1 MAANRPVPRGVPGGR
16 PPGTAPR
23 GVPGGRPPGP
33 APRGVPGGRPPGP
46 ALRSNFDE
54 GTSRWATRRAQWRAL
69 GLTDEDMAKPKIAIV
84 NSSSALAICFSHLD
98 EIARRAKRAIER
110 AGGVAFEVR
119 TAAPSDFI
127 TSAGHRGGYILSARD
142 LIVNDIEVAVEG
154 ALLDGMLCLASCDK
168 TAPGQL
174 MAAARL
180 DIPTIIVACGYQPSG
195 RYQGRHCDIEDVF
208 LAAGHHVNGQ
218 LSLPELTEM
227 SENAILGPGVCPG
240 MGTANTMHVACE
252 ALGMALPGSTPVRA
266 NSKPMWDA
274 VEHASARIVE
284 MVTDDLRPRDIL
296 TPDAFTNAVITIL
309 SVSGSINSVK
319 HLQAVAAEAECDV
332 DVYRLFERLAA
343 DVPLLAA
350 IRPNGEHSIE
360 DFEDAGGARA
370 VMKQLEELLHTTA
383 MTITGR
389 SVGQNL
395 AAAVTDDE
403 EVIRPAGRP
412 LGRRPTIVLIR
423 GSLAPGGGIVKLAVA
438 DDRRLDF
445 AGPAAVYDSP
455 DAALAAVR
463 GGEVTGGEVVV
474 LRGQGPT
481 GSPGMGMASQ
491 LVFALDGAGLTGQVA
506 VVTDGQLSGL
516 VNKGIVVGEVSPE
529 AAAGG
534 PLALVQTGDTIR
546 VDVLARTADL
556 DVPAAEL
563 ARRRARLPQAVPS
576 AEKGWLRIYQR
587 LVRPLPEGAVLR
599 EPAHGHAGPA
609 AGER

>member
-1 MAANRPVPRGVPGGR
+1 MAATRQ
-16 PPGTAPR
+16 
-23 GVPGGRPPGP
+23 
-33 APRGVPGGRPPGP
+33 
-46 ALRSNFDE
+46 LRSNFDE

-69 GLTDEDMAKPKIAIV
+69 GLADEDMVKPKIAIV

-142 LIVNDIEVAVEG
+142 LIASDIEVAVEG

-168 TAPGQL
+168 TGPGQL
-174 MAAARL
+174 MAAGRL
-180 DIPTIIVACGYQPSG
+180 NIPTIIAACGYQPSG

-208 LAAGHHVNGQ
+208 LAAGHVANGQ
-218 LSLPELTEM
+218 LTPRELTEM

-240 MGTANTMHVACE
+240 VGTANTMHIACE

-274 VEHASARIVE
+274 VEQASARIVA
-284 MVTDDLRPRDIL
+284 MVDEDLRPRDIL
-296 TPDAFTNAVITIL
+296 TPDAFANAVITIL

-332 DVYRLFERLAA
+332 DVYRLFERLA
-343 DVPLLAA
+343 DGVPLLTA

-360 DFEDAGGARA
+360 ELEDAGGARA
-370 VMKQLEELLHTTA
+370 VMKQLEGMLHTGA
-383 MTITGR
+383 MTVTGR
-389 SVGQNL
+389 TVGQNL
-395 AAAVTDDE
+395 AGVTVADE
-403 EVIRPAGRP
+403 EIIRPAARP

-438 DDRRLDF
+438 DDRSLEF

-491 LVFALDGAGLTGQVA
+491 LVFALDGAGLTGKVA

-534 PLALVQTGDTIR
+534 PLALVRTGDRIR
-546 VDVLARTADL
+546 IDVVGRTADL
-556 DVPAAEL
+556 QVPAGEL
-563 ARRRARLPQAVPS
+563 AERRASLPARPPS
-576 AEKGWLRIYQR
+576 GERGWLSVYER
-587 LVRPLPEGAVLR
+587 LVRPLPEGAVLS
-599 EPAHGHAGPA
+599 PA
-609 AGER
+609 ARASEAAT

>member
-1 MAANRPVPRGVPGGR
+1 MV
-16 PPGTAPR
+16 APQ
-23 GVPGGRPPGP
+23 
-33 APRGVPGGRPPGP
+33 
-46 ALRSNFDE
+46 LRSNFDV

-168 TAPGQL
+168 TGPGQL

-180 DIPTIIVACGYQPSG
+180 DIPTVIVACGYQPSG

-208 LAAGHHVNGQ
+208 LAAGHHVNGH
-218 LSLPELTEM
+218 LSLLELTEM

-240 MGTANTMHVACE
+240 VGTANTMHIACE

-266 NSKPMWDA
+266 NSQPMWDA
-274 VEHASARIVE
+274 VEQASARIVE
-284 MVTDDLRPRDIL
+284 MVLEGLTPRDIL
-296 TPDAFTNAVITIL
+296 TPDAFANAVITIL

-319 HLQAVAAEAECDV
+319 HLQAIAAEAECDV

-343 DVPLLAA
+343 GVPLLAA

-370 VMKQLEELLHTTA
+370 LMKQLEGLLHTTA
-383 MTITGR
+383 MTMTGR
-389 SVGQNL
+389 TVGQNL
-395 AAAVTDDE
+395 AGVTVADE
-403 EVIRPAGRP
+403 QIIRPVGRA
-412 LGRRPTIVLIR
+412 LGHRPTIVLIR

-438 DDRRLDF
+438 DDRRLEF
-445 AGPAAVYDSP
+445 TGPALVYDSP
-455 DAALAAVR
+455 AEALDGVR
-463 GGEVTGGEVVV
+463 RGEVRGGEVVV

-529 AAAGG
+529 AARGG
-534 PLALVQTGDTIR
+534 PLALVRDGDPIR
-546 VDVLARTADL
+546 IDVPARTADL
-556 DVPAAEL
+556 DVPGAEL
-563 ARRRARLPQAVPS
+563 QRRRAALQAP
-576 AEKGWLRIYQR
+576 APAGERGWLSIYQR
-587 LVRPLPEGAVLR
+587 LVRPLPEGAVLIPPR
-599 EPAHGHAGPA
+599 AGP
-609 AGER
+609 